1 LGFISSTVMR
11 STGAESVALFLREN
25 QQGWEFS
32 CALTENGPGIKDAD
46 PLLQAPLEVVEAVET
61 ARQPILADEVAR
73 ERKPSATALHESLTR
88 ANWSLVL
95 PVLSND
101 ALIAIIAVGP
111 KLSGDAFYQHDLDLL
126 MTLANQAGVAIKNAQ
141 LYAAVVLANEY
152 LENIAA
158 TIESGV
164 IAIDAAGR
172 VAMFNR
178 AAEQLTGLAAGTA
191 RG

>member
-1 LGFISSTVMR
+1 M
-11 STGAESVALFLREN
+11 
-25 QQGWEFS
+25 
-32 CALTENGPGIKDAD
+32 
-46 PLLQAPLEVVEAVET
+46 
-61 ARQPILADEVAR
+61 
-73 ERKPSATALHESLTR
+73 
-88 ANWSLVL
+88 
-95 PVLSND
+95 
-101 ALIAIIAVGP
+101 IAVGP

-141 LYAAVVLANEY
+141 LYAAVVVANEY

-178 AAEQLTGLAAGTA
+178 AAEQLTGLAAETTRGGPAAVLPACLAEPLLATA
-191 RG
+191 GDGQARTQPEVELVTAAPAPEGPVSRPGHLHDLARSRSRGGGAGRGRGGE